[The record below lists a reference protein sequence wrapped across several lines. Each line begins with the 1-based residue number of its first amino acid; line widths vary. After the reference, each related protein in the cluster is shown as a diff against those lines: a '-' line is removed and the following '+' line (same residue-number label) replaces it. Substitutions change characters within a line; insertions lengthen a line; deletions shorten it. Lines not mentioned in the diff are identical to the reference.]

1 MTGTFMTRKFVLA
14 AAGGFGREV
23 RAWLEAYSKDN
34 QVVGF
39 VDDVV
44 AADHVLGP
52 IDTHAVVAD
61 AGYLVCLGNGID
73 RIAVGERLA
82 ARGARL
88 GTLVAP
94 MGNYASPV
102 DAVPGG
108 IFLGM
113 CSVSSNVTLGRF
125 VLVQGFACIGHD
137 VVLEEGVTVSS
148 HAFIGGGAH
157 IGRNATIHP
166 HATVLPRVR
175 VGEGATV
182 GGGAVVLKDVAPH
195 VTVFGN
201 PAKVI
206 AVHKTVD
213 AGGEGGKAGA

>member
-1 MTGTFMTRKFVLA
+1 MNKADAMDGARASDYVLA

-23 RAWLEAYSKDN
+23 RAWL
-34 QVVGF
+34 QVYAGRDVVRGF
-39 VDDVV
+39 VDDVTV
-44 AADHVLGP
+44 ADHVLGP
-52 IDTHAVVAD
+52 IDTHEVVRDAVYVA
-61 AGYLVCLGNGID
+61 CLGEGAS
-73 RIAVGERLA
+73 RVAVGARLL

-88 GTLVAP
+88 GTVVAP
-94 MGNYASPV
+94 MGHYATQV
-102 DAVPGG
+102 DAVPGA

-113 CSVSSNVTLGRF
+113 CSISSNVSVGRF

-137 VVLEEGVTVSS
+137 VLLEEGVTVGS
-148 HAFIGGGAH
+148 HAFIGGGAR

-175 VGEGATV
+175 IGAGAIVGA
-182 GGGAVVLKDVAPH
+182 GAVVVKDVPDH

-206 AVHKTVD
+206 AVHKAKD
-213 AGGEGGKAGA
+213 EQAS

>member
-1 MTGTFMTRKFVLA
+1 MTNRYVLA

-23 RAWLEAYSKDN
+23 RAWLQVYSGAD
-34 QVVGF
+34 VVRGF
-39 VDDVV
+39 VDDVTV
-44 AADHVLGP
+44 GGHVLGP
-52 IDTHAVVAD
+52 IDTHDIVPD
-61 AGYLVCLGNGID
+61 AAYVVCLGNGAD
-73 RIAVGERLA
+73 RIAVGERLL

-88 GTLVAP
+88 GAVVAP
-94 MGNYASPV
+94 MGNYATPV

-113 CSVSSNVTLGRF
+113 CSISSNVAIGRF

-137 VVLEEGVTVSS
+137 VVLEEGVTVGS
-148 HAFIGGGAH
+148 HAFIGGGAR

-175 VGEGATV
+175 VGAGAIV
-182 GGGAVVLKDVAPH
+182 GAGAVVVKDVPDH

-206 AVHKTVD
+206 AIRQAD
-213 AGGEGGKAGA
+213 GNAAA